1 MEVTMKAFRVFLVG
15 LFLAA
20 WVAPALADCQA
31 NGRRYRTGDIV
42 GDYQCQPDGGW
53 KRVPRR

>member
-1 MEVTMKAFRVFLVG
+1 MKAFRVFLIG